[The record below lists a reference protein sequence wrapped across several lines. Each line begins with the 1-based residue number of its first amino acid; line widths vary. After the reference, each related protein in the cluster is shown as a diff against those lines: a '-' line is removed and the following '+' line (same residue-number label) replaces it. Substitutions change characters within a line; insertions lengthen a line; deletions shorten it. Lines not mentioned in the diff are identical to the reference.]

1 MILASLSFSVFHSI
15 ERNTEKLKLVVIRRL
30 GQTYEV
36 PPRARKLE
44 QIQMSFPDIFC
55 VISQKQRAK
64 IRRICFSR
72 PERKFLGRSF
82 INNPDNFQT

>member
-36 PPRARKLE
+36 PPREVQVTQFLNTVCVKQDLDT
-44 QIQMSFPDIFC
+44 PDQCIG
-55 VISQKQRAK
+55 
-64 IRRICFSR
+64 FSR
-72 PERKFLGRSF
+72 SPLPGASILHTASVKRSF
-82 INNPDNFQT
+82 NE